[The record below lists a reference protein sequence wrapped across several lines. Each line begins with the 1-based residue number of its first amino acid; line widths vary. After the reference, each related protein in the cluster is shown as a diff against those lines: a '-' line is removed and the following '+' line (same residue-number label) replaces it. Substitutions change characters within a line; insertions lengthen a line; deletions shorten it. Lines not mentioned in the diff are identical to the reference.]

1 MRVKYPFCRR
11 CSKSRTKKEEQIYK
25 DIGEVKRN
33 GGITTHERT
42 YCAVCNG
49 LLSWTPKAYG
59 SRKNASNVCPECKGT
74 KSWFATRCRMCHSK
88 FIREHPEEHYTRKM
102 HNNDFK
108 KRLRQRVDEIKKEM
122 DSEYLIKQMKLKSQ
136 RRRI

>member
-11 CSKSRTKKEEQIYK
+11 CCKSRTKKEEQIYK
-25 DIGEVKRN
+25 DIGETKTN

-49 LLSWTPKAYG
+49 LLSWKSKTYG
-59 SRKNASNVCPECKGT
+59 RKNPSDKCPDCKGP
-74 KSWFATRCRMCHSK
+74 KSWTANRCKMCHSK
-88 FIREHPEEHYTRKM
+88 YIREHPEEHYTRKI
-102 HNNDFK
+102 HNDDFK

-122 DSEYLIKQMKLKSQ
+122 DSEDLIKQMKLKSQ